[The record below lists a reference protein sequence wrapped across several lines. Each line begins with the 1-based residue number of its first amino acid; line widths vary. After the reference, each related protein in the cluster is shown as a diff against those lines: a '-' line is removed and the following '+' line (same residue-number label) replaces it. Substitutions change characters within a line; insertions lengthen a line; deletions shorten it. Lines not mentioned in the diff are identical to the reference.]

1 MEKEINKSWNSD
13 RKVEL
18 LERRLPRVRE
28 LTRSCKLCPRACEV
42 NRMDGELGICCISGI
57 PIYSSA
63 ELHHGEEPPISGH
76 RGSGTIFMTGCNL
89 NCRFCQNYPIS
100 QLRHGNMINV
110 EILAALM
117 LDLQDRGAHNIN
129 FVTPTHQA
137 GVIYEAL
144 IIAYKKGLDIPLVYN
159 SGGYDALEMLKLWDG
174 IIDIYM
180 PDAKYGNDE
189 NAMKFSNVEEYT
201 HYNRIALKEMHR
213 QVGVLELDDKGVAR
227 HGLLIRHLVLPGG
240 LSGSR
245 EVFKFIAEEL
255 SKDTYISLL
264 SQYFPAYKAITHN
277 VLHRRI
283 SQTEYREAVEAMEE
297 FGFTKGYTQPI

>member
-1 MEKEINKSWNSD
+1 
-13 RKVEL
+13 
-18 LERRLPRVRE
+18 
-28 LTRSCKLCPRACEV
+28 
-42 NRMDGELGICCISGI
+42 
-57 PIYSSA
+57 
-63 ELHHGEEPPISGH
+63 
-76 RGSGTIFMTGCNL
+76 MTGCNL

-297 FGFTKGYTQPI
+297 FGFTKGYTQPISALFSHHEDTKT